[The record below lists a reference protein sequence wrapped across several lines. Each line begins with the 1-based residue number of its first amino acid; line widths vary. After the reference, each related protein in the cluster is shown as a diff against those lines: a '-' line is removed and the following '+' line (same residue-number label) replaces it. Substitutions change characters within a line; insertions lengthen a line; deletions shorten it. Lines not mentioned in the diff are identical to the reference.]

1 MLDSL
6 IEPAGVIAEA
16 EAEAQAQAQAQ
27 AQALILTNC
36 TYDGLRYDLL
46 PIIAATHAK
55 GIKVIIDEA

>member
-6 IEPAGVIAEA
+6 MEPAGVIAE
-16 EAEAQAQAQAQ
+16 

-46 PIIAATHAK
+46 PIIAAAHAK
-55 GIKVIIDEA
+55 GIKVIIDEAWYGIARST